1 MADIGTPSAYTL
13 GDLFKV
19 LAPLEDHPRDDDIYD
34 FVQSRGG
41 YSELELGALPSDEA
55 LNRLAS
61 VDALIPED
69 FLDTKRELRKRM
81 GIAVALRLRATVG
94 EGVIDIDYDTG
105 AMRYNPPS

>member
-19 LAPLEDHPRDDDIYD
+19 LAPLKDHSHDDDICD

-55 LNRLAS
+55 LDLLAT
-61 VDALIPED
+61 VGKLIPED
-69 FLDTKRELRKRM
+69 SLDIKRELIRRM
-81 GIAVALRLRATVG
+81 VIAVWLKLRATVG
-94 EGVIDIDYDTG
+94 EGAIDINYDTG
-105 AMRYNPPS
+105 AMRYNQP